1 MIIKILKRK
10 FNSIKICA
18 VFTTVCF
25 MVSTLGANL
34 YAIPMTENTNQK
46 YENVF
51 NKASSISNE
60 YGKITSSKDAQSDIT
75 VINIQDLHCHPQ
87 TQRNIAKI
95 IGQIADKYNLKKI
108 YVEGGYGDI
117 DVSWLG
123 SIKDENIKKKI
134 IEELIEEGILTGSEY
149 YKLISNN
156 DNIEL
161 KGIDE
166 RQLHQDN
173 IKRLSLIIENQD
185 KYKELSKKINKE
197 ISFLEQKYVNIRNK
211 RFNNSIEDYLSG
223 KIDTRR
229 FYRQLLKYIKDI
241 NANPEEYNNVTAI
254 RLEDYP
260 NISKFMTLRK
270 VSKNINVRDV
280 TQQLQ
285 IVLNELKSRMP
296 YNIYTRLLKETDNF
310 SDSQKV
316 VELITLLCEKEGI
329 DLDRKYKALSEF
341 LNSNEI
347 NRELNTVELVYEER
361 QLITEIRKALSYNN
375 EEYEITFVSDF
386 SRYFQDY
393 LEYKLTDADWK
404 YFESEYKQF
413 RQLYGKYA
421 TVDRIKEIESDIAEL
436 NKYYEINDQRN
447 EIFVNNL
454 LQDEEPVILQQSKL
468 RQDEEILKQ
477 SKEVII
483 AVTGGF
489 HSQAL
494 EEILQAKEVN
504 TIVITPSIFEG
515 IEKATKQYKGIIKE
529 QSKEFQHQALAY
541 TLASCSDSVVYKR
554 VKGREQVPSDYAVVR
569 EEDDGSV
576 VVAEHFQKRIL
587 LNAVVRILGTKDV
600 AKIREVLEPVMGK
613 EALTNLEEDINN
625 LEDIGERFDAKY
637 EPFRNAIDAAVD
649 TIVDSIQTAGNL
661 VLPDQATIDRAMTGL
676 VTSLI
681 SVGQIY
687 FSDGVIFEIENS
699 EFYGKDLAGIPAEIY
714 SRMMPT
720 FQRALLLFQLSRTS
734 TVPLNTS
741 SLESDDKIVIVQ
753 PRQAADG
760 KTETYDEELSLT
772 VEDLLYIGLNDD
784 NEWSFLTSESVRE
797 RTENLRERKRQ
808 TGLLSKAEKK
818 LKENQV
824 PNYTCDVVDLRIK
837 LKKAQLNKQVVYLS
851 DIFGRQVLIKRKDSN
866 GNDVYCEAIIKYN
879 EETRQWELVPF
890 EEINARYK
898 SIEDGL
904 LSKIEDFTKQF
915 EGKTPE
921 EILKNYPAILQ
932 LVILAVVRGFDIDN
946 TFLDNKTL
954 TLGGVKGYFAEYL
967 VKYFT
972 ETYLD
977 DQYRLAMPIDSN
989 QEGFDLIDKDGYRIQ
1004 IKAAARRARATDE
1017 LDIVGHALEKFK
1029 GIPVFATSEI
1039 AGEYK
1044 EDTDMVFSYGLSHD
1058 FIESIAKVAFDILD
1072 GLTDGEKSDLRNKAV
1087 GKTVETRYL
1096 SEFLKDKD
1104 LERRAQQ
1111 ERINDEKEEET
1122 IRGQRNQQSKAAIKT
1137 VDDYVYQCFIELFKS
1152 KLGIADEQVT
1162 MQPKL
1167 GVEEKTQ
1174 QEEIQQEE
1182 TATPKRSK
1190 LSIFDGLR
1198 EKGAQTDFDKYFKD
1212 KRVVVQNTKTKSFEI
1227 LEFNKKSI
1235 KRIIGRF
1242 DVSVSE
1248 RDYDS
1253 LGITVE
1259 KDAFGNII
1267 SVSPKEGYEFS
1278 SLSIDGEPTQGKN
1291 LPFSVRQLSAMLR
1304 DSGILVADA
1313 ADIREDEIDQY
1324 VADIYLD
1331 DSEEDLQK
1339 AMEEAIRN
1347 NKLMVIHVFRNGFS
1361 TKGLTIGQICS
1372 SIFFVAER

>member
-1 MIIKILKRK
+1 MIIKKLTEKLNK
-10 FNSIKICA
+10 IKICA
-18 VFTTVCF
+18 VFTAVCF
-25 MVSTLGANL
+25 VISTLGANL
-34 YAIPMTENTNQK
+34 YAVPLAENTNKK
-46 YENVF
+46 YEDVF
-51 NKASSISNE
+51 NKASSISNK
-60 YGKITSSKDAQSDIT
+60 YGKITSSKDAKSDIT

-87 TQRNIAKI
+87 TQKNISKLI
-95 IGQIADKYNLKKI
+95 KEIADKYNLKNI

-117 DVSWLG
+117 DTTWLN

-134 IEELIEEGILTGSEY
+134 IEELVEEGILTGSEY

-156 DNIEL
+156 DKVEL

-211 RFNNSIEDYLSG
+211 RFNSNIEDYLSG

-241 NANPEEYNNVTAI
+241 NVNPEEYNNVTAI

-285 IVLNELKSRMP
+285 IVLSELKSRMP
-296 YNIYTRLLKETDNF
+296 YNTYTRLLKETDNF

-316 VELITLLCEKEGI
+316 VELVTLLCEKEGI

-454 LQDEEPVILQQSKL
+454 LQDEEPTILQQSKL

-554 VKGREQVPSDYAVVR
+554 IKDREQVPSDYAIVR

-600 AKIREVLEPVMGK
+600 VKIREVLEPIMGK
-613 EALTNLEEDINN
+613 EALKNLEEDINS
-625 LEDIGERFDAKY
+625 LEDIGEKFDAKY
-637 EPFRNAIDAAVD
+637 EPFKNAIDAAVD
-649 TIVDSIQTAGNL
+649 SIVDSMQTTGNL
-661 VLPDQATIDRAMTGL
+661 VLPNQATIDRAMTGF
-676 VTSLI
+676 VASLI

-687 FSDGVIFEIENS
+687 FSNGVIFEIENS

-720 FQRALLLFQLSRTS
+720 FQRALLLFQASRTS

-753 PRQAADG
+753 PRQVADG

-784 NEWSFLTSESVRE
+784 NEWSFLTPKSVSE

-808 TGLLSKAEKK
+808 TGILSKAEKK

-824 PNYTCDVVDLRIK
+824 PNYTGDVVDLRIK

-851 DIFGRQVLIKRKDSN
+851 DIFGRQVLIKRKDNN

-898 SIEDGL
+898 SIEYGL

-921 EILKNYPAILQ
+921 EILKEHPVILQ
-932 LVILAVVRGFDIDN
+932 LVILAIVRGFSIDH
-946 TFLDNKTL
+946 TLLDNKTI

-972 ETYLD
+972 ETLD
-977 DQYRLAMPIDSN
+977 DQYRLVMPIDSN

-1004 IKAAARRARATDE
+1004 IKAAA
-1017 LDIVGHALEKFK
+1017 K
-1029 GIPVFATSEI
+1029 
-1039 AGEYK
+1039 
-1044 EDTDMVFSYGLSHD
+1044 
-1058 FIESIAKVAFDILD
+1058 
-1072 GLTDGEKSDLRNKAV
+1072 
-1087 GKTVETRYL
+1087 
-1096 SEFLKDKD
+1096 
-1104 LERRAQQ
+1104 
-1111 ERINDEKEEET
+1111 RIDN
-1122 IRGQRNQQSKAAIKT
+1122 
-1137 VDDYVYQCFIELFKS
+1137 
-1152 KLGIADEQVT
+1152 AD
-1162 MQPKL
+1162 P
-1167 GVEEKTQ
+1167 
-1174 QEEIQQEE
+1174 
-1182 TATPKRSK
+1182 
-1190 LSIFDGLR
+1190 
-1198 EKGAQTDFDKYFKD
+1198 D
-1212 KRVVVQNTKTKSFEI
+1212 KRHRCGPEPLFSF
-1227 LEFNKKSI
+1227 
-1235 KRIIGRF
+1235 
-1242 DVSVSE
+1242 
-1248 RDYDS
+1248 
-1253 LGITVE
+1253 
-1259 KDAFGNII
+1259 
-1267 SVSPKEGYEFS
+1267 
-1278 SLSIDGEPTQGKN
+1278 
-1291 LPFSVRQLSAMLR
+1291 RQTCKPSCLLYPPDEVLR
-1304 DSGILVADA
+1304 SGCC
-1313 ADIREDEIDQY
+1313 
-1324 VADIYLD
+1324 
-1331 DSEEDLQK
+1331 
-1339 AMEEAIRN
+1339 RN
-1347 NKLMVIHVFRNGFS
+1347 NPWRTVWH
-1361 TKGLTIGQICS
+1361 
-1372 SIFFVAER
+1372 